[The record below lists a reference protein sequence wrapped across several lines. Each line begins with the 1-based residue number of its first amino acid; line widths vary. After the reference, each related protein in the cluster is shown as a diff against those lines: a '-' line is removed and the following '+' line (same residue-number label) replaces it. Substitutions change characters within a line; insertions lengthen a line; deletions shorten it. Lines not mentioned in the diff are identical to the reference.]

1 MKTIIAL
8 AAAAA
13 ATVVAVAPA
22 NAADGCGRGYHRN
35 QWGHC
40 RPNWHR
46 GPGVVAV
53 TPGGALVVDRW
64 YPGRGYWNGNR
75 YYMHRRHWNNGWRYW

>member
-22 NAADGCGRGYHRN
+22 SAADGCGHGYHRGPY
-35 QWGHC
+35 GHC
-40 RPNWHR
+40 RPNWRH
-46 GPGVVAV
+46 GPAVV
-53 TPGGALVVDRW
+53 PGPLVIGRF
-64 YPGRGYWNGNR
+64 YNGRGYWDGNR
-75 YYMHRRHWNNGWRYW
+75 YWWHRERWHNGWRYR